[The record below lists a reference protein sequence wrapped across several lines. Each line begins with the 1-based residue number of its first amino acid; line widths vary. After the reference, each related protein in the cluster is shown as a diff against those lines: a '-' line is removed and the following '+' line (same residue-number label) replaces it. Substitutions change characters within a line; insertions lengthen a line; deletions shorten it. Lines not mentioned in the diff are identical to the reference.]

1 MDRSAAAAAIDAF
14 LRALGQ
20 GDNPELAGT
29 GARVASLFADELLD
43 GYALDPAALLAD
55 TIPAASPPLVSVER
69 LATHVVCPHHL
80 TLGRGFAS
88 VVYQPRDRIVGLGA
102 LSRVVD
108 ACTHRL
114 VLQEDAGAAVAR
126 ALCDHL
132 HARGAACVLTL
143 RHDCLEH
150 HGDKKR
156 GAVVRTIA
164 LAGTFQEDTPD
175 RGLALAAIG
184 SLPRRRGKK

>member
-1 MDRSAAAAAIDAF
+1 MDKVAAAVAIDAF
-14 LRALGQ
+14 LRALGH

-43 GYALDPAALLAD
+43 GYRLDPSTLLAD
-55 TIPAASPPLVSVER
+55 AIAAKSSPLVIIER
-69 LATHVVCPHHL
+69 LTTHVVCPHHL

-88 VVYQPRDRIVGLGA
+88 VLYQPRDRIVGLGA
-102 LSRVVD
+102 IAQLVD

-114 VLQEDAGAAVAR
+114 VLQEDAGAAVAS

-132 HARGAACVLTL
+132 SARGAACVLTL

-150 HGDKKR
+150 HGEKKR
-156 GAVVRTIA
+156 GAVVRTMA
-164 LAGTFQEDTPD
+164 LAGSFREDSSD
-175 RGLALAAIG
+175 RALALAAIG
-184 SLPRRRGKK
+184 ALPRRGKK